1 MRFAE
6 VPVSDPIAQRL
17 LAEYF
22 TGREETFP
30 SAQGT
35 YRTSFPVPEQFVP
48 PAGQFLLVLDD
59 DGAGAPSGDPATA
72 VGCGGIRRIA
82 DTAAGEPRF
91 EVKHLFLRPAARGR
105 GAGKLLLR
113 ELESRAAAFGA
124 KVVVLDTNASLEAA
138 GGLYRS
144 SGYVDVEPFNE
155 NPNATNWYEKRLA

>member
-1 MRFAE
+1 VRFVE
-6 VPVSDPIAQRL
+6 VPVSDPTAQRL
-17 LAEYF
+17 LTEYF

-30 SAQGT
+30 SAQGS

-48 PAGQFLLVLDD
+48 PVGQFLLVLDD
-59 DGAGAPSGDPATA
+59 EGDGPVDPEAA

-91 EVKHLFLRPAARGR
+91 EVKHLFLRPVMRGR

-124 KVVVLDTNASLEAA
+124 EVVVLDTNASLEAA

-144 SGYVDVEPFNE
+144 SGYRDVEPFND
-155 NPNATNWYEKRLA
+155 NPNATNWYEKRLAG